1 VTGVDFTGALYVRGS
16 QGEIK
21 VYVCLFTCAV
31 TRAVH
36 LEVVADLSVETFLLA
51 LRRFSGRRSTP
62 KVMISDNASTYLAAA
77 DELKQLFDSTLL
89 SDTLNRQGIDWRFIP
104 KRAPWFGGFWERL
117 IGLTKQTLKKILGR
131 TFTTLPILQTLIVEV
146 EAVLNDRLLT
156 YLSSDIRD
164 PQPLTPS
171 NLIYGHRIVMLPHL
185 LCEDDETTDESF
197 QMDGSD
203 ALMRKRAKTQALILK
218 HFWVR
223 WKQEYLTSLGGLP
236 VRITKMSRSV
246 ILF

>member
-1 VTGVDFTGALYVRGS
+1 
-16 QGEIK
+16 
-21 VYVCLFTCAV
+21 
-31 TRAVH
+31 
-36 LEVVADLSVETFLLA
+36 
-51 LRRFSGRRSTP
+51 
-62 KVMISDNASTYLAAA
+62 
-77 DELKQLFDSTLL
+77 
-89 SDTLNRQGIDWRFIP
+89 
-104 KRAPWFGGFWERL
+104 
-117 IGLTKQTLKKILGR
+117 
-131 TFTTLPILQTLIVEV
+131 LIVEV
-146 EAVLNDRLLT
+146 EAVLNDRPLT

-223 WKQEYLTSLGGLP
+223 WKQEYLTSLREFHKTTGKNDQVVKVGDIVLVHDDIPRVRWKLAVIKEVVKGGDGLIRSAVIRTANGVTNRP
-236 VRITKMSRSV
+236 ITKLYPMEITATVVPESSPQDVASDKVQGEAAECPSRSTRRAATRARQQLSEWSQ
-246 ILF
+246 ILCAPPEDVEETDQLLSHVVL